1 MSNIYTLV
9 IISKGQHNVR
19 AGLTSYTYRHGAGQE
34 TEMKF
39 MQFWFMANLALKDR
53 GQPELT
59 YGPAR
64 DLWSIYKEKNWALA

>member
-1 MSNIYTLV
+1 
-9 IISKGQHNVR
+9 
-19 AGLTSYTYRHGAGQE
+19 
-34 TEMKF
+34 MKF